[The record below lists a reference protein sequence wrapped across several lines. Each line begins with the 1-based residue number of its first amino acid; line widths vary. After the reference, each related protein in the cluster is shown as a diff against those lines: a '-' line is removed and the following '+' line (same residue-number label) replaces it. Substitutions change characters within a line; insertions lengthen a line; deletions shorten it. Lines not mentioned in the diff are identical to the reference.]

1 MGQTANLVL
10 FFQAKG
16 EAWALE
22 ALHQFEQ
29 AKCVLLWTKLRL
41 SSAKTEETAA
51 QSYFLSRPA
60 GKVVIAQRPFYY
72 KLIFLRNEFRKI
84 L

>member
-1 MGQTANLVL
+1 MGRTANLVL

-22 ALHQFEQ
+22 SQHQFEQ
-29 AKCVLLWTKLRL
+29 AKGVLPWTELGL